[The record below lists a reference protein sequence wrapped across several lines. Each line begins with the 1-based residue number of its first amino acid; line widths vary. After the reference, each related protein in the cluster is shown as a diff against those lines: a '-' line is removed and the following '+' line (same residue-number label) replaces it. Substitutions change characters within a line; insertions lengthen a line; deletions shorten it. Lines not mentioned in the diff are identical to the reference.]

1 MKKLIIFSM
10 MVLSFIVSSIT
21 IFASDLI
28 IPEADVN
35 IRTMNYS
42 YSTNIQDEI
51 LYLSTILPT
60 VFNGKD
66 QVVFAQYTQGNLG
79 NYIDSVF
86 GGAKVRYRNST
97 GGSILKS
104 EKLTLGTYH
113 TLDTSYAYFEVQ
125 LVFALVESL
134 SQERAYIEGSILPS
148 TNTYA
153 ISVSEGIAININ
165 NVLDLY
171 NNAFS
176 AGELSGYQG
185 GYDQGY
191 TTGYYD
197 GTLNT
202 QEGLAVLPIAFVG
215 GLNSILSLNF
225 GGVTLGALIMIPISI
240 GLFLWFIKIS
250 RK

>member
-10 MVLSFIVSSIT
+10 MLFSIIVSSIT
-21 IFASDLI
+21 IQANDLI
-28 IPEADVN
+28 IPEADIN
-35 IRTMNYS
+35 LRTMNYS
-42 YSTNIQDEI
+42 YSTYIQDEI
-51 LYLSTILPT
+51 LYLSSKLPT

-66 QVVFAQYTQGNLG
+66 QVIFGQFSDAGD
-79 NYIDSVF
+79 YIDSVF

-104 EKLTLGTYH
+104 EKLTLNTYH
-113 TLDTSYAYFEVQ
+113 TLDSSYAYFEIQ
-125 LVFALVESL
+125 LVFKLLTNISEERQVIENDIFLRPSFYAL
-134 SQERAYIEGSILPS
+134 
-148 TNTYA
+148 T
-153 ISVSEGIAININ
+153 VSEGIAININ
-165 NVLDLY
+165 NVLDIY

-202 QEGLAVLPIAFVG
+202 NEGLALLPSAFVG
-215 GLNSILSLNF
+215 GLNTILSLNF
-225 GGVTLGALIMIPISI
+225 GGVTLGALILIPISI
-240 GLFLWFIKIS
+240 GLFLWFIKFS

>member
-10 MVLSFIVSSIT
+10 ISLSFIVLSIT
-21 IFASDLI
+21 IQENYLI

-42 YSTNIQDEI
+42 YETYLQDEI
-51 LYLSTILPT
+51 LYLSSILPT
-60 VFNGKD
+60 VFSGKD
-66 QVVFAQYTQGNLG
+66 QVIFAQYTQGDLG
-79 NYIDSVF
+79 DYIDNVF

-97 GGSILKS
+97 GGAILKS
-104 EKLTLGTYH
+104 EKLTLSTYH
-113 TLDTSYAYFEVQ
+113 TLDTSYAYFEIQ
-125 LVFALVESL
+125 LVFALVTSL
-134 SQERAYIEGSILPS
+134 SDERAYIEGSILPS

-153 ISVSEGIAININ
+153 ISVSEGVAININ

-176 AGELSGYQG
+176 AGELAGYDS

-191 TTGYYD
+191 STGYID

-202 QEGLAVLPIAFVG
+202 DAGLASLPIAFVG
-215 GLNSILSLNF
+215 GLNAILGINF

-240 GLFLWFIKIS
+240 GIFLWFIKFS